1 MLRTSLTALIS
12 LLLACSPTSPAPTE
26 AKPEV
31 KPEAKPV
38 APAPEAASV
47 PRAARPV
54 RPPALAKGERR
65 KLADQGDTTQRKAF
79 WAAIQEGRKQTAG
92 KDYAAA
98 VAQFDAALAQLPDHP
113 RALAG
118 RGYARLLAGELDAA
132 EADLRKALTHPGT
145 AKVEAAIEF
154 NLGLVAEKRGEADE
168 AKRRFAIANKLR
180 PSKAAA
186 DKLAGAQVCQAQ
198 VSYAGTESTVYAN
211 FTEIWAML
219 LKDGVVEASERPADE
234 AAARKAVCLSVDLN
248 SAERVSTDA
257 CAGAKE
263 GPWLVT
269 HQGDAWE
276 HHLIEKGDGD
286 QWRVT
291 EVGYGGYGRCGQ
303 SDKVTL
309 SRGEVTLV
317 HRETSTGIV
326 VDVME
331 NAQGEMVD
339 CEDGHDCTTAC
350 GEDDVEVVDYLFS
363 PRNPD
368 PVVVARNANDG
379 VTVAVDGA
387 TVRMTGGGCDREVAL
402 VKP

>member
-38 APAPEAASV
+38 TPAPEAASV
-47 PRAARPV
+47 TQAARPV

-168 AKRRFAIANKLR
+168 AKRRGLDVSGVEIPGLFGELGVLPDHVPFVTPVVPGVVR
-180 PSKAAA
+180 FR
-186 DKLAGAQVCQAQ
+186 DKLWSVAA
-198 VSYAGTESTVYAN
+198 
-211 FTEIWAML
+211 
-219 LKDGVVEASERPADE
+219 RPRTDSIDE
-234 AAARKAVCLSVDLN
+234 AMRWLHHT
-248 SAERVSTDA
+248 E
-257 CAGAKE
+257 AK
-263 GPWLVT
+263 
-269 HQGDAWE
+269 
-276 HHLIEKGDGD
+276 
-286 QWRVT
+286 R
-291 EVGYGGYGRCGQ
+291 
-303 SDKVTL
+303 
-309 SRGEVTLV
+309 
-317 HRETSTGIV
+317 
-326 VDVME
+326 
-331 NAQGEMVD
+331 
-339 CEDGHDCTTAC
+339 
-350 GEDDVEVVDYLFS
+350 
-363 PRNPD
+363 
-368 PVVVARNANDG
+368 
-379 VTVAVDGA
+379 
-387 TVRMTGGGCDREVAL
+387 
-402 VKP
+402 